1 MPTYTPIMSTTISAD
16 VASVTFSEIPQT
28 FTDLIIKISTRTTRA
43 TTVNDGLMIKLNG
56 TTTPYGST
64 SLTRDDGSIATYGV
78 LFGVGYVINTASA
91 GPTAS
96 VFASS
101 DVYIANYAGSNH
113 KLITSETVVETNGSG
128 NRLENMVNIW
138 TNTDAI
144 RSIVFGS
151 YGSANLVQYSTYT
164 LYGIKSS

>member
-1 MPTYTPIMSTTISAD
+1 MSTTLSAD
-16 VASVTFSEIPQT
+16 TATVTFSAIPQT
-28 FTDLIIKISTRTTRA
+28 FTDLLIKISTRTTRA
-43 TTVNDGLMIKLNG
+43 TSTNDGLMIKLNA
-56 TTTPYGST
+56 TTTPYSSR
-64 SLTRDDGSIATYGV
+64 SLTRDDGSIATYGD

-91 GPTAS
+91 GVTAS
-96 VFASS
+96 IFASS

-113 KLITSETVVETNGSG
+113 KLITSETVVETNAPQ

-144 RSIVFGS
+144 TSIVFGS
-151 YGSANLVQYSTYT
+151 YGSSNLVQYSTYT